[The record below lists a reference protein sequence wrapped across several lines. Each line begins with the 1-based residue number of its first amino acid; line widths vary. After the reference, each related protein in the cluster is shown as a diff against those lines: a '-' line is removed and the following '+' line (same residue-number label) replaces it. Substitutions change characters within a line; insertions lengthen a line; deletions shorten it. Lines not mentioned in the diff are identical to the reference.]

1 MKKLLLILICLFVS
15 FEVKSKVIN
24 LFCSLEGKGRT
35 NLEEEWKKVK
45 IQQKISIDENS
56 DIGYAELRNLAH
68 DFITDQDFRETQNV
82 LNGLRFGWLDYN
94 VRVKD
99 DEILIFTNLTKD
111 PPLEMDASNG
121 QLMNFSQKIKI
132 SRISGLSITKH
143 ESIERIDLSSSGNG
157 IILYWN
163 EYSASG
169 ECKVNPEK
177 KF

>member
-1 MKKLLLILICLFVS
+1 MKKVLLILICLFVS
-15 FEVKSKVIN
+15 FEVKSKEIN

-45 IQQKISIDENS
+45 IHQKISIDENS

-68 DFITDQDFRETQNV
+68 DFTTDQDFRETQNV

-99 DEILIFTNLTKD
+99 DEILIFTNLTK
-111 PPLEMDASNG
+111 
-121 QLMNFSQKIKI
+121 LMNFSQKIKI